1 MAFGQWVGFL
11 GVAIALYIL
20 WEIRHIVLLIFAAV
34 VLARALNGVARW
46 LQGFRISRGIAVF
59 LTILLT
65 FLVMV
70 LFVGLIVPPFLGEF
84 QELVR
89 LLPKGLNQL
98 QDWFNA
104 LWSGI
109 PNWFPQAPEI
119 PMISEFFSGLQLS
132 TAEYQWLF
140 AFFQNTL
147 ALMLR
152 ILLVLVLALMLL
164 SNPQA
169 YRQAFLQ
176 IFPSFYRRRADYILS
191 ECDTILGSWLAGIL
205 FNSLFIG
212 CLSGLGLWLLGVRF
226 VLAHALLAGLLNFI
240 PNIGPTMSVV
250 FPMAIALIDSP
261 WKALAVLGLY
271 VVIQQL
277 ESYWLTPVVMARQV
291 SLLPALTLAVQIFFA
306 TVFGP
311 LGLLLALP
319 LAVIAKVWIQETLI
333 KDVLDRWQGQD
344 TKDMVLLPG
353 SEGSPPDPLPSP
365 NIPTWSQDD

>member
-1 MAFGQWVGFL
+1 MGATAVAFGQWVGFL

-212 CLSGLGLWLLGVRF
+212 CLSGLGLWLLGVGDGPPGFPSAR
-226 VLAHALLAGLLNFI
+226 VNLGSPDILRHCVWSPGIVAGL
-240 PNIGPTMSVV
+240 
-250 FPMAIALIDSP
+250 ALSGDCQGLDPGNPDQGRVRS
-261 WKALAVLGLY
+261 LARSRY
-271 VVIQQL
+271 
-277 ESYWLTPVVMARQV
+277 
-291 SLLPALTLAVQIFFA
+291 
-306 TVFGP
+306 
-311 LGLLLALP
+311 
-319 LAVIAKVWIQETLI
+319 
-333 KDVLDRWQGQD
+333 
-344 TKDMVLLPG
+344 
-353 SEGSPPDPLPSP
+353 
-365 NIPTWSQDD
+365 